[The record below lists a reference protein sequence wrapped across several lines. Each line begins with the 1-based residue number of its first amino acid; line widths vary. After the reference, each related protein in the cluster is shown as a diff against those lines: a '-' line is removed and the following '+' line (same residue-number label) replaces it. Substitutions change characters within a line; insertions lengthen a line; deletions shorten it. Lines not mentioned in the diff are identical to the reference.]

1 MADQLIDQ
9 LFQIMGA
16 YNRFRIV
23 EMLEKRP
30 LSMKEIAEEI
40 NISIPAV
47 LKHLN
52 FLEKVGIVES
62 KSVRKEVEGRP
73 QKIYFLTQR
82 IIPKIILNDEIQA
95 IELYKITPRTDVVFE
110 YDLED
115 IRLKRVMLKVK
126 LKRLE
131 KKRLKILKE
140 IEKLDRIERESRL
153 SL

>member
-1 MADQLIDQ
+1 MEDQLIDQ

-23 EMLEKRP
+23 AMLEKQP
-30 LSMKEIAEEI
+30 LSMREIAEEI

-47 LKHLN
+47 LKHLD
-52 FLEKVGIVES
+52 FLEKVGIVAS
-62 KSVRKEVEGRP
+62 KNVRKEVEGRP
-73 QKIYFLTQR
+73 QKVYFLTQR

-95 IELYKITPRTDVVFE
+95 IELYKITPRTDAVFE

-115 IRLKRVMLKVK
+115 IRLKKAMLKVK
-126 LKRLE
+126 LRRLE

-140 IEKLDRIERESRL
+140 IEKLDRVERNSKL